1 SPARY
6 SNKELKG
13 DAVWWT
19 NTSPMAKDKHGYNIE
34 QALGMLRWH
43 KPRRGESWPT
53 WPTSSALP
61 GRVDGGGHGSF
72 EQAFSFH
79 GKSFARI
86 QQMLP
91 DKLIPSLVKYYY
103 SWKKPAPEPASWT
116 GRRDASWA
124 AKNTDDHR
132 PANEGETE
140 PQDPKKEPP
149 PPPPLI
155 NFSLFTPKLPASP
168 PPPPGMHLS
177 REDVAGVTANPDLGA
192 LALRQLDCQLVS
204 LKRQVKKK
212 NQTQKTLS
220 PPKKS
225 MGYSSRLW
233 GAPPPN
239 FGGNGKFSSR
249 WTTDEQLLV
258 VQALR
263 RYGRDFPAVA
273 GVLGNKTAAQV
284 KSFVL
289 GARRRFGLDRLL
301 REREAQRGGI
311 PPRPPRGGA
320 GGGGGGRGDP
330 GPAPTP
336 PLFPQVQITGVSR
349 PAPPPPPAL
358 GPAPSAAPPPAPPPP
373 RSPSRPPQP
382 PPLLRPA
389 PPNAPVLPRPP
400 PPLQQGRAPP
410 PLIRPGHAPAAR
422 PRPPAAGHAPP
433 AERWDPHP
441 PSGARHA
448 PLRSAPCWA
457 GGHAAPG
464 GGRRAGAPW
473 GGGVPEVRRVP
484 GGEGGGVPGRVCN
497 KGILLERLH
506 VLAGTGRTGE
516 LTGSSGA
523 GELLVVLGVV
533 VTGRRSWEHWGVT
546 GRTGPCP
553 VGSGL

>member
-1 SPARY
+1 CPSPPPFDLPVPPQRSPARY

-13 DAVWWT
+13 DAVWAP
-19 NTSPMAKDKHGYNIE
+19 NHLRLRRQRKPPPPSYRGIPSDKHGYNIE

-116 GRRDASWA
+116 GRRD
-124 AKNTDDHR
+124 
-132 PANEGETE
+132 TE

-155 NFSLFTPKLPASP
+155 NFSLFTPKLPRGKKRNIVTTTPSPASP

-204 LKRQVKKK
+204 LKRQVQRIKQINSGLK
-212 NQTQKTLS
+212 QALEGGVEGLR
-220 PPKKS
+220 PPE
-225 MGYSSRLW
+225 
-233 GAPPPN
+233 
-239 FGGNGKFSSR
+239 GNGKFSSR

-320 GGGGGGRGDP
+320 GGGGGGRG
-330 GPAPTP
+330 
-336 PLFPQVQITGVSR
+336 
-349 PAPPPPPAL
+349 
-358 GPAPSAAPPPAPPPP
+358 
-373 RSPSRPPQP
+373 
-382 PPLLRPA
+382 
-389 PPNAPVLPRPP
+389 
-400 PPLQQGRAPP
+400 
-410 PLIRPGHAPAAR
+410 
-422 PRPPAAGHAPP
+422 
-433 AERWDPHP
+433 E
-441 PSGARHA
+441 
-448 PLRSAPCWA
+448 
-457 GGHAAPG
+457 
-464 GGRRAGAPW
+464 W
-473 GGGVPEVRRVP
+473 GG
-484 GGEGGGVPGRVCN
+484 
-497 KGILLERLH
+497 
-506 VLAGTGRTGE
+506 
-516 LTGSSGA
+516 
-523 GELLVVLGVV
+523 LG
-533 VTGRRSWEHWGVT
+533 
-546 GRTGPCP
+546 
-553 VGSGL
+553 